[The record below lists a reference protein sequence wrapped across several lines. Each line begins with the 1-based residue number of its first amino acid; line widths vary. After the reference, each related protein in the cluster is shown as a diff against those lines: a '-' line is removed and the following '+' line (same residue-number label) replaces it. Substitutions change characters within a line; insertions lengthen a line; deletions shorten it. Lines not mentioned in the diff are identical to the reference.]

1 MSMLPG
7 ITASTITTRRLT
19 TRVLSAGDEGGVPV
33 LFLHGNM
40 SSATWWEETM
50 LALPGGFW
58 GIAPDQRGFGEA
70 DPAAKIDARRGMG
83 DLADDAVALLDL
95 LGIQQAHVVGNSM
108 GGPVVWRM
116 MMDVPERLLSVTMAA
131 PGSPFGFGG
140 TRDEHGTPCY
150 DDYAGSGG
158 GLFNSKLVSYIQ
170 AGDMSLDHRMSP
182 RAVLRELVY
191 KHIPEREDDLV
202 RALLAV
208 HVGPQDMPGDVV
220 PSENWPGFAPG
231 VWGATNA
238 LSPKYADDINRL
250 YATRPKTRVLW
261 VRGAEDVAIADR
273 SASDVAVLG
282 ELGLIKGWPGPDIYP
297 PQPMLKQTRTVLE
310 HYAATGGA
318 YEEVVIDDSGHIPF
332 IEQPTAF
339 NAVFHEFLRKGRP

>member
-1 MSMLPG
+1 MNTLPG
-7 ITASTITTRRLT
+7 VTARTVTTRRLT
-19 TRVLSAGDEGGVPV
+19 TRMLSSGDEGGIPV

-50 LALPGGFW
+50 LALPSGFW
-58 GIAPDQRGFGEA
+58 GIAPDQRGFGDA
-70 DPAAKIDARRGMG
+70 DPTAKIDARCGMG
-83 DLADDAVALLDL
+83 DLADDVVALLDHL
-95 LGIQQAHVVGNSM
+95 DIKAAHVVGNSM

-140 TRDEHGTPCY
+140 TRDENGTPCY
-150 DDYAGSGG
+150 ADFAGTGG
-158 GLFNSKLVSYIQ
+158 GLFNSKLVQYIQ

-182 RAVLRELVY
+182 RSVLRELVY
-191 KHIPEREDDLV
+191 KHIPAREDEMV
-202 RALLAV
+202 QALLAV

-220 PSENWPGFAPG
+220 PSSNWPGFAPG

-238 LSPKYADDINRL
+238 LSPKYADNVNRL
-250 YATRPKTRVLW
+250 YTAVPKTRVLW
-261 VRGAEDVAIADR
+261 IRGAEDVAIADR

-282 ELGLIKGWPGPDIYP
+282 QLGLIKGWPGEDIYP
-297 PQPMLKQTRTVLE
+297 PQPMLKQTRFVLE
-310 HYAATGGA
+310 RYAASGGD

-332 IEQPTAF
+332 IEQPAAF
-339 NAVFHEFLRKGRP
+339 NAVFHEHLRKGRL